1 MIKVN
6 FVVALI
12 IWSKKT
18 YVHLCLARNS
28 GSDSGSNNKI
38 KELMQLSEMSI
49 FQSNTCKKTSDD

>member
-18 YVHLCLARNS
+18 YVQLCLPRNS
-28 GSDSGSNNKI
+28 GFDSGSNNKI
-38 KELMQLSEMSI
+38 KELMQLSQMSI

>member
-12 IWSKKT
+12 IWSKKA
-18 YVHLCLARNS
+18 YVQLCLARNS
-28 GSDSGSNNKI
+28 GFDSGSNNKI

>member
-12 IWSKKT
+12 IWSKKI
-18 YVHLCLARNS
+18 YVQLCLARNS
-28 GSDSGSNNKI
+28 GFDSGSNNKV